1 VTGWQLLVSVLLGL
15 AINECSDVSPW
26 CARRLVHWS
35 AHRRFTDS
43 ARADA
48 RAEEL
53 TALIDDRPGK
63 LFKLFTALGFAAEA
77 VIFLAR
83 RAASRQIATSRA
95 QRADAALDSGTDTRG
110 GLLAGIMKDPAQ
122 ARWCRLLVGASI
134 ASFVLQIMVGLVP
147 FTFLFF
153 CLSRGLSM
161 MAAVAGAGM
170 MAPGLIIIRWWR
182 RRVRRRQVAWIR
194 VVGELMSGDGPM
206 RLVLLVAVWF
216 GNVALFSAGIP
227 VLLSSLRVWGV
238 VAGTGV
244 VALMLAEWGRRKAF
258 RTVMVTI
265 KRVLA

>member
-1 VTGWQLLVSVLLGL
+1 MTGWQLLVSVLLGL

-95 QRADAALDSGTDTRG
+95 QRADAALDSGTDAQG

-153 CLSRGLSM
+153 CLSIGSASSNLPIAVCPVPNLFARSSTLS
-161 MAAVAGAGM
+161 A
-170 MAPGLIIIRWWR
+170 
-182 RRVRRRQVAWIR
+182 
-194 VVGELMSGDGPM
+194 S
-206 RLVLLVAVWF
+206 
-216 GNVALFSAGIP
+216 
-227 VLLSSLRVWGV
+227 SSLDSVPAAPTSPLLGCVPKRSARALRLAISSSTAE
-238 VAGTGV
+238 AGRLR
-244 VALMLAEWGRRKAF
+244 A
-258 RTVMVTI
+258 
-265 KRVLA
+265 